1 MNPNPDCLAVSQRC
15 KSRGSESC
23 VVSLSLQGDLGAV
36 ERLLLAGELGEEE
49 LTEGE
54 QGASG
59 GSRSAQAQAM
69 LEKSER
75 LMAYSEDESTAAE
88 AALARGNLQEAQ
100 EAMERSHS
108 LSEEAIELSRR

>member
-1 MNPNPDCLAVSQRC
+1 
-15 KSRGSESC
+15 
-23 VVSLSLQGDLGAV
+23 
-36 ERLLLAGELGEEE
+36 
-49 LTEGE
+49 
-54 QGASG
+54 
-59 GSRSAQAQAM
+59 M